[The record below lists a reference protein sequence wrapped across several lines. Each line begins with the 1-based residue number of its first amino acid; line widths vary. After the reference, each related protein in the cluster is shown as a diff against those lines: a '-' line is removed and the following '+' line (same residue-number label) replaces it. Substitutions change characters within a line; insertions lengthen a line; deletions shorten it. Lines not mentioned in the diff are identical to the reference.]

1 MPFQFGLDRGWFNI
15 PGVQRSLLLLL
26 LLVRC
31 ATPAYDLSLLRAG
44 RAKLGPVPEIPRL

>member
-15 PGVQRSLLLLL
+15 PGVQRSLL